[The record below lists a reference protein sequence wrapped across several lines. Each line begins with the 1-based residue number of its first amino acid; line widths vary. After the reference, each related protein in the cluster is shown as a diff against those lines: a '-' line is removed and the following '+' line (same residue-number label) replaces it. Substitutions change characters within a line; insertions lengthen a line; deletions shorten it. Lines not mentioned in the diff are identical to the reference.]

1 MTAPQSYFM
10 LRIQLGALLLNNSA
24 CDWARETLSLSVSLS
39 PVEGFH
45 FDLLLQ

>member
-24 CDWARETLSLSVSLS
+24 CDWARETLSLSL
-39 PVEGFH
+39 VEGFH

>member
-10 LRIQLGALLLNNSA
+10 LRIQLGALLLNNST
-24 CDWARETLSLSVSLS
+24 CDWARETLSLCLS
-39 PVEGFH
+39 VEGFH